1 MSRKP
6 LAKRLTK
13 IGVITAVA
21 GVVLVAAAAPAAA
34 LADWAI
40 EQTAP
45 SYESL
50 PQVLREP
57 TTAQASYLYA
67 NDGKTLITTFYD
79 QNRRDV
85 PLDQVAPA
93 MRDAVVAAED
103 TRFYEHHGVDVRG
116 VLRAVVANSASGG
129 VEQGASTLTM
139 QYVRNVLKNDPGL
152 TPEERESA
160 TEQTASRK
168 IREARYALSL
178 EQKLTKNQ
186 ILERYLNIAYF
197 GAGAYGVDAAA
208 HTYFSK
214 DAADLSLGEA
224 SLLAGL
230 LQAPEADNPLSQ
242 GLDRAVERRGYVLK
256 AMVGT
261 GAIDQ
266 AQADAAAATTPVL
279 KHGSSP
285 NDCVASKN
293 EWGFFCDYF
302 RTWWKGQPAFGDTP
316 EARVQALRLGG
327 YRIVT
332 TLDPAIATEAQR
344 QVVKV
349 YGYTNK
355 RALPM
360 AVVEPGT
367 GRVLAM
373 AVNRHYNPADKPGNS
388 VNQLVAG
395 ADTAHGYQAGSTFKM
410 FTMLAALEQGKTLDT
425 TFDSPSRLVTKW
437 PDSGKDTSCD
447 GLWCPKNAN
456 PAFMDGDRN
465 MWTGF
470 GRSVN
475 TYFVWLEQ
483 QVGAD
488 RAVEMAQ
495 RLGIQFRDSGDADRA
510 RTSPDSWGSFTLGV
524 SLTTPLDLANAYATL
539 AADGQY
545 CTPVPVREV
554 ATAAGEQLNV
564 GQPDCHQA
572 VDSDVARAATDAA
585 RCPVGQQSAYHGCDG
600 GTATAVS
607 QLMGGRPVAGKTGS
621 STDNMTETFVAYT
634 PQLAAAAI
642 AANPDSSLD
651 KVGAAVLPQVYR
663 AVAATLSTGSKP
675 LEVRQ
680 FVAPTRTKVVAD
692 DRDRGDLPG
701 NEPTTEPS
709 PSPSPSPSV
718 QPSPSRDSHHDGKGN
733 GDQGNSDKNNQDKG
747 SQDKP
752 QSDKPGKPKPTPSAK
767 PSASVKPTASS
778 SPSPS
783 QDESKP
789 SPQPS
794 RSRRH

>member
-13 IGVITAVA
+13 IAVVAAVA

-40 EQTAP
+40 EKTAP

-67 NDGKTLITTFYD
+67 NDGKTVITTFYD

-103 TRFYEHHGVDVRG
+103 TRFYTHHGVDVRG
-116 VLRAVVANSASGG
+116 VLRAVVANGTSGG

-139 QYVRNVLKNDPGL
+139 QYVRNVLKNDPAL
-152 TPEERESA
+152 TPAEREAA
-160 TEQTASRK
+160 TEQSASRK

-178 EQKLTKNQ
+178 EQKLSKNE

-214 DAADLSLGEA
+214 NAADLTLGEA

-230 LQAPEADNPLSQ
+230 LQAPEADNPLTQ
-242 GLDRAVERRGYVLK
+242 GLDRAVGRREYVLA

-261 GAIDQ
+261 GAITQQQADQ
-266 AQADAAAATTPVL
+266 AKATAPVL
-279 KHGSSP
+279 KRGSSP

-302 RTWWKGQPAFGDTP
+302 RTWWKAQPAFGDTP
-316 EARVQALRLGG
+316 EARVQALKLGG

-332 TLDPAIATEAQR
+332 TLDPAIAAEAQQ

-373 AVNRHYNPADKPGNS
+373 AVNRHYNPVEKPGNT
-388 VNQLVAG
+388 VNQLIAG

-425 TFDSPSRLVTKW
+425 SFDSPSRLVTQW
-437 PDSGKDTSCD
+437 PDSGETTSCD
-447 GLWCPKNAN
+447 GFWCPKNAN
-456 PAFMDGDRN
+456 PSFMDGERN

-510 RTSPDSWGSFTLGV
+510 RSSAASWGSFTLGV

-539 AADGQY
+539 AAEGQY
-545 CTPVPVREV
+545 CTPVPVRSVTTGAGAELDV
-554 ATAAGEQLNV
+554 AR
-564 GQPDCHQA
+564 PDCRQ
-572 VDSDVARAATDAA
+572 VISDDVARAATDAA

-607 QLMGGRPVAGKTGS
+607 QLIGGRPVAGKTGS

-642 AANPDSSLD
+642 AANPDSPVD

-663 AVAATLSTGSKP
+663 AVATTLATGSKP
-675 LEVRQ
+675 LEVKQ
-680 FVAPTRTKVVAD
+680 FVAPTRTLVVAD
-692 DRDRGDLPG
+692 SQHRGDDPG
-701 NEPTTEPS
+701 IEPSPEPS
-709 PSPSPSPSV
+709 PSVAPSPSRDEHQDDKNNDKNNGKNDNKGDDKNQGKPHSVKPTKPTPKPTAKPTPSV
-718 QPSPSRDSHHDGKGN
+718 QPSPSADTD
-733 GDQGNSDKNNQDKG
+733 
-747 SQDKP
+747 
-752 QSDKPGKPKPTPSAK
+752 TPS
-767 PSASVKPTASS
+767 PR
-778 SPSPS
+778 
-783 QDESKP
+783 
-789 SPQPS
+789 PS
-794 RSRRH
+794 RWRH

>member
-13 IGVITAVA
+13 IAVVTVAVGAVLAVA
-21 GVVLVAAAAPAAA
+21 ATPAVA

-57 TTAQASYLYA
+57 ATAQASYLYA
-67 NDGKTLITTFYD
+67 NDGKTVITTFYD

-103 TRFYEHHGVDVRG
+103 TRFFTHHGVDVRG
-116 VLRAVVANSASGG
+116 VLRAVVANGASGG

-178 EQKLTKNQ
+178 EQKLSKNE

-214 DAADLSLGEA
+214 NAADLTLGEA

-230 LQAPEADNPLSQ
+230 LQAPEADNPLTK
-242 GLDRAVERRGYVLK
+242 GLDGAVARREYVLA

-261 GAIDQ
+261 GSISRQ
-266 AQADAAAATTPVL
+266 QADAAQATAPVL
-279 KHGSSP
+279 KRGSSP

-302 RTWWKGQPAFGDTP
+302 RTWWKSQPAFGDTP
-316 EARVQALRLGG
+316 EARVQALKLGG

-344 QVVKV
+344 QAVKV
-349 YGYTNK
+349 YGYTSK

-373 AVNRHYNPADKPGNS
+373 AVNRHYNPVDKPGNT
-388 VNQLVAG
+388 VNQLIAG

-425 TFDSPSRLVTKW
+425 SFDSPSRLVTRW
-437 PDSGKDTSCD
+437 PDSGETTSCD
-447 GLWCPKNAN
+447 GFWCPKNAS
-456 PAFMDGDRN
+456 PSFMDGRRN

-475 TYFVWLEQ
+475 TYFVWLEE

-510 RTSPDSWGSFTLGV
+510 RSSAASWGSFTLGV

-539 AADGQY
+539 AADGKY
-545 CTPVPVREV
+545 CTPVPVRSV
-554 ATAAGEQLNV
+554 TTAAGAELDV
-564 GQPDCHQA
+564 ARPDCRQ
-572 VDSDVARAATDAA
+572 VITDDVARAATDAA

-607 QLMGGRPVAGKTGS
+607 QLLGGRPVAGKTGS

-642 AANPDSSLD
+642 AANPDSPLD

-663 AVAATLSTGSKP
+663 AVAATLATGSGP
-675 LEVRQ
+675 LEVKQ
-680 FVAPTRTKVVAD
+680 FVAPTRTLVVAD
-692 DRDRGDLPG
+692 HRDRGDEPG
-701 NEPTTEPS
+701 LEPVPASPSPSAVPS
-709 PSPSPSPSV
+709 PSPDEHSDDRS
-718 QPSPSRDSHHDGKGN
+718 DGKKDHGKN
-733 GDQGNSDKNNQDKG
+733 EDKNE
-747 SQDKP
+747 DKP
-752 QSDKPGKPKPTPSAK
+752 SGGKDDKPKPAKPTPKPSAKPTAKPTPKPTPSAE
-767 PSASVKPTASS
+767 PSPSDTEN
-778 SPSPS
+778 SPSPR
-783 QDESKP
+783 
-789 SPQPS
+789 PS